1 LDPGPDASFCYPAAS
16 LLKTRTRFSR
26 RAGLTRDA
34 EFIARLAAGLAQSGG
49 KLEDAFWEQSLV
61 KELDRLL
68 KAGNEETLNSALDH
82 LWSSN
87 LRAHDELADLVEARC
102 EIGSVSVEGQRFDA
116 LLITVPILAWSRY
129 GIASGAISREVLAG
143 IRAQLCGHVLAADT
157 RLAIADYLFSPDQLP
172 RGFVETAALAAK
184 LHAAAAKQ
192 EDLKIDVK
200 RLPETVQFL
209 SDLRYVLCAV
219 AIEPGKPVF
228 RWQEEGGTREAALAQ
243 WRAQGGPNLHSMMSG
258 SALELLLP
266 DAYFAACRQAEQQA
280 RPYSLRASVTFLQT
294 VLDATAGQ
302 LRAVVAPYYDQH
314 LEEYRIGFTWGDK
327 TDVVHGVVWPML
339 GADEDKDAM
348 GTIEALLR
356 ECGITSVT
364 VLDHRLPLEFCD
376 ECGVPLYPN
385 SEGESVHAELPE
397 DETSAPARLH

>member
-1 LDPGPDASFCYPAAS
+1 
-16 LLKTRTRFSR
+16 LKKRTRFSR

-34 EFIARLAAGLAQSGG
+34 EHIARLAQGLALSGG
-49 KLEDAFWEQSLV
+49 RLEDAFWEQSLG

-68 KAGNEETLNSALDH
+68 RAGNEETLNSALDH

-87 LRAHDELADLVEARC
+87 QRAHDERADLVESRC
-102 EIGSVSVEGQRFDA
+102 EIGVVTAGADSLDA

-129 GIASGAISREVLAG
+129 GIASGGMSRDVLAG
-143 IRAQLCGHVLAADT
+143 IRSQLHGHVLAADT
-157 RLAIADYLFSPDQLP
+157 RLAIADFLFSPDQLP
-172 RGFVETAALAAK
+172 RGFVETATLAGK
-184 LHAAAAKQ
+184 LHAAAAKN
-192 EDLKIDVK
+192 EDLKIDAK

-219 AIEPGKPVF
+219 AVEPGKPMF
-228 RWQEEGGTREAALAQ
+228 RWQEAEGSREAALTL
-243 WRAQGGPNLHSMMSG
+243 WRAQGGPNLHAMLSG
-258 SALELLLP
+258 CALELLLP

-294 VLDATAGQ
+294 VLNVAAGQ

-314 LEEYRIGFTWGDK
+314 LEEYRIGFTWGDSS
-327 TDVVHGVVWPML
+327 DVVHGVVWPML
-339 GADEDKDAM
+339 GADEDKDAV
-348 GTIEALLR
+348 GTIETLLR

-385 SEGESVHAELPE
+385 AEGESVHAELPE
-397 DETSAPARLH
+397 DESATPARLH

>member
-1 LDPGPDASFCYPAAS
+1 
-16 LLKTRTRFSR
+16 LKKRTRFSR

-34 EFIARLAAGLAQSGG
+34 EHVARLAQGLALSGG
-49 KLEDAFWEQSLV
+49 RLEDAFWEQSLGT
-61 KELDRLL
+61 ELDRLL

-87 LRAHDELADLVEARC
+87 QRAHDELADLVEARC
-102 EIGSVSVEGQRFDA
+102 EIGSVTANGGALDA
-116 LLITVPILAWSRY
+116 LLVTVPILAWSRY
-129 GIASGAISREVLAG
+129 GIASGGMSRDVLAG
-143 IRAQLCGHVLAADT
+143 IRSQLHGHVLAANT
-157 RLAIADYLFSPDQLP
+157 SLAIADYLFSPDQLP

-184 LHAAAAKQ
+184 LHAAAAKN
-192 EDLKIDVK
+192 EDLKVDAK

-219 AIEPGKPVF
+219 AVEPGKPMF
-228 RWQEEGGTREAALAQ
+228 RWQEEEGSREAALVQ
-243 WRAQGGPNLHSMMSG
+243 WRAQGGPNLHAMLSG
-258 SALELLLP
+258 CALELLLP

-294 VLDATAGQ
+294 VLNVAAGQ

-314 LEEYRIGFTWGDK
+314 LEEYRIGFTWGDHS
-327 TDVVHGVVWPML
+327 DVVHGVVWPML
-339 GADEDKDAM
+339 GADEDKDAVSI
-348 GTIEALLR
+348 IETLLR

-364 VLDHRLPLEFCD
+364 VLDDRLPLEFCD

-385 SEGESVHAELPE
+385 AEGESVHAELPE
-397 DETSAPARLH
+397 DEAATPTRLH